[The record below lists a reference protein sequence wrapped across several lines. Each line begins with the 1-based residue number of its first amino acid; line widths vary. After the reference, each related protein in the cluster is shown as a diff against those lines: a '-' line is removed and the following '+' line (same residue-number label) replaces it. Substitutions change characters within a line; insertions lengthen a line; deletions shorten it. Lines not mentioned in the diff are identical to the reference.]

1 MFDKMTELINHFEMQ
16 AESGIR
22 FTIGSKPASSNVAYN
37 MFVNELILGDN
48 TTLFETENM
57 RVTFLNHSV
66 LYFINTRDLKFNNL
80 MFENLQNLM
89 QKSTMISK
97 VGEKER
103 ATFFNRLR
111 KEIDA
116 RRSEIL

>member
-1 MFDKMTELINHFEMQ
+1 
-16 AESGIR
+16 
-22 FTIGSKPASSNVAYN
+22 

-48 TTLFETENM
+48 TTLFETDQL

-66 LYFINTRDLKFNNL
+66 LYFINTRDRKFNEL

-111 KEIDA
+111 HEIEQRKA
-116 RRSEIL
+116 EIL